1 MHTRGKEGPRP
12 EQGACT
18 ITLGPHC
25 LQKKPPPTG
34 QHLPMHV
41 LQPVLHGLGRP
52 TFSGS
57 RCLPGLS
64 PRPTMSLLG
73 CLKTTYFVPLVL

>member
-52 TFSGS
+52 HILWVQVSAW
-57 RCLPGLS
+57 
-64 PRPTMSLLG
+64 
-73 CLKTTYFVPLVL
+73 LKP